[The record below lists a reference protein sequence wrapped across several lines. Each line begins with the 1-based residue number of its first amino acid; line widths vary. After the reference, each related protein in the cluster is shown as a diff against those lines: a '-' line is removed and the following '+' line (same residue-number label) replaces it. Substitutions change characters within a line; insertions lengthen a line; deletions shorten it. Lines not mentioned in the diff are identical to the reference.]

1 MIFKQQYIIFF
12 VSNVFVVLLLAFA
25 ANRAYAGDS
34 IKVPEDFKSINEAIA
49 AASKFDTVIIASGF
63 YEENLFI
70 TQPVNIVAME
80 QAKLIAKEDK
90 PAVTITTTHNV
101 KIEGLEIIGGRE
113 GIFITNSSG
122 VTVLR
127 NKISGSQLCGIRVRF
142 GSARIKGNE
151 IINNKGSKAC
161 GIHVTNTMVK
171 YTYLWA

>member
-1 MIFKQQYIIFF
+1 MKQ
-12 VSNVFVVLLLAFA
+12 V
-25 ANRAYAGDS
+25 
-34 IKVPEDFKSINEAIA
+34 
-49 AASKFDTVIIASGF
+49 
-63 YEENLFI
+63 
-70 TQPVNIVAME
+70 
-80 QAKLIAKEDK
+80 KLIAKKDK

-142 GSARIKGNE
+142 GSARIKENE

-161 GIHVTNTMVK
+161 GIHVTNTMVWPPSIISNNYIANNEHSGIITNMTGDIDIK
-171 YTYLWA
+171 SNVIHQNGHYGIEIREMSHAQVRENVISENETSEAYRKKG